1 MKRKLSEKPLESIF
15 KQTQSVITILYIL
28 AVGVGMLFNYQKY
41 SEFGINVFDYAGV
54 FEFLVAPFADFQ
66 ILLFTVISFLFAY
79 LIYRLDVF
87 WSLNHP
93 SSYDKM
99 SFGWRKLWHG
109 NLRTISYVLLMILY
123 LYLAADYY
131 GKLKRTVIVS
141 QPDIQLKYQDNTV
154 TRGKVIGITSDILF
168 LYQQGKV
175 KAIPVTALVK
185 EFEIR

>member
-1 MKRKLSEKPLESIF
+1 MKRNLSRNPLENIF
-15 KQTQSVITILYIL
+15 KETQSVITILYIL

-66 ILLFTVISFLFAY
+66 ILLFTIISFLLAY
-79 LIYRLDVF
+79 LVYRLDIF

-93 SSYDKM
+93 KSYDIM
-99 SFGWRKLWHG
+99 SFGWKKFWNG
-109 NLRTISYVLLMILY
+109 KLRTGSYIFLMILY

-131 GKLKRTVIVS
+131 GKLTRATILE
-141 QPDIQLKYQDNTV
+141 QPDTHLTYQDDSV
-154 TRGKVIGITSDILF
+154 ISGKVIGITSDILF
-168 LYQQGKV
+168 LYQDEKV
-175 KAIPVTALVK
+175 KAIPMTALVK